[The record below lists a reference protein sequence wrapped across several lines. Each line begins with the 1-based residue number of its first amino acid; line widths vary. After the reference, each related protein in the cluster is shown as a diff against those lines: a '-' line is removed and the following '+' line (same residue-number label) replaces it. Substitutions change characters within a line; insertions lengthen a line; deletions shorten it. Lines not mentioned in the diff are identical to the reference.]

1 MDIFILSLHGL
12 KCDASTLATEKKDA
26 KTPQRNVFVPD
37 KRQMR
42 MDMLCDNDLK
52 TVCVFPIS
60 TADMMRP
67 ELAELYT
74 KCLSISTT
82 FYNGKDEDGK
92 LVEQGSVRLYTV
104 PPRYNAVVGRHLL
117 RPPYKRG
124 ALWDPVDL
132 FDIVIPRQ
140 RYPGTQRERPRL
152 RLEVELV

>member
-1 MDIFILSLHGL
+1 MDIFILELHLL
-12 KCDASTLATEKKDA
+12 KCDASTLATDKKDA
-26 KTPQRNVFVPD
+26 KTAPTPQRHVFVPD

-92 LVEQGSVRLYTV
+92 LVEQGSVSLYICT
-104 PPRYNAVVGRHLL
+104 
-117 RPPYKRG
+117 
-124 ALWDPVDL
+124 
-132 FDIVIPRQ
+132 IVYFSRSANFTEIIFPF
-140 RYPGTQRERPRL
+140 
-152 RLEVELV
+152 

>member
-1 MDIFILSLHGL
+1 MIKHGSS
-12 KCDASTLATEKKDA
+12 A
-26 KTPQRNVFVPD
+26 
-37 KRQMR
+37 
-42 MDMLCDNDLK
+42 
-52 TVCVFPIS
+52 
-60 TADMMRP
+60 
-67 ELAELYT
+67 
-74 KCLSISTT
+74 
-82 FYNGKDEDGK
+82 
-92 LVEQGSVRLYTV
+92 V

>member
-1 MDIFILSLHGL
+1 MDIFILELHGL

-82 FYNGKDEDGK
+82 FYNGKDEEGK
-92 LVEQGSVRLYTV
+92 LVEQGSVRLYV
-104 PPRYNAVVGRHLL
+104 LRHCLFFSKCKFHKHNFSLL
-117 RPPYKRG
+117 KINMG
-124 ALWDPVDL
+124 
-132 FDIVIPRQ
+132 Q
-140 RYPGTQRERPRL
+140 EQH
-152 RLEVELV
+152 